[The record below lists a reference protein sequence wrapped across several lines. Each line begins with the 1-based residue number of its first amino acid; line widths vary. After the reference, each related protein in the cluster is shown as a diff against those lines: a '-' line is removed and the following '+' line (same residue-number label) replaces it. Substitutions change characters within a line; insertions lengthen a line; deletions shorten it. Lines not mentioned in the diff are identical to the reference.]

1 MDRDC
6 AWVSGVD
13 LSREVCTISSVNF
26 QRAEAS
32 DAFTLAALRVRAMQP
47 SLKAIGRF
55 DPERA

>member
-1 MDRDC
+1 M
-6 AWVSGVD
+6 G
-13 LSREVCTISSVNF
+13 LSREVCMISSVNF

-55 DPERA
+55 DLERA